1 MPDVSRH
8 ATPIPPFQHLLDD
21 HGDVVLRV
29 LTVLLGR
36 DDAADAW
43 QDTFTKAWTAYPALS
58 DARNMRGWLL
68 TIARNVA
75 ADVGRARGRGA
86 IPVDDL
92 PDLPA
97 ADAIGEGHD
106 ANLWGRVGAL
116 PDKQRRAV
124 VYRYVADLPYADIG
138 VLLECSTDAARRSA
152 HEGIRRLRK
161 EVEQ

>member
-1 MPDVSRH
+1 MPDVSPE
-8 ATPIPPFQHLLDD
+8 ATRIPPFQHLLDD

-43 QDTFTKAWTAYPALS
+43 QDTFTKAWAAYPALT
-58 DARNMRGWLL
+58 DARNLRGWLL

-75 ADVGRARGRGA
+75 ADVGRAHGRGA
-86 IPVDDL
+86 IPVDEL
-92 PDLPA
+92 PDLPT

-106 ANLWGRVGAL
+106 ATLWARVDAL

-124 VYRYVADLPYADIG
+124 VYRYVADLPYADIA
-138 VLLECSTDAARRSA
+138 VLLDCSADAARRSA
-152 HEGIRRLRK
+152 HEGVRRLRK
-161 EVEQ
+161 EVER